1 MAEAVEAWIAEAAQF
16 VSLLVTVLEPKFVA
30 PETDCAGVSWLTFC
44 TDLGFIFHWLAVA
57 VVSSVLRRIIF

>member
-1 MAEAVEAWIAEAAQF
+1 MAEAVEAWIAEGAEF
-16 VSLLVTVLEPKFVA
+16 VSLLVTVLKPKFVA

-44 TDLGFIFHWLAVA
+44 IDLGFIFHWLAVA

>member
-1 MAEAVEAWIAEAAQF
+1 MAEAVEAWIAEGAQF

-30 PETDCAGVSWLTFC
+30 PETDCAGVSWLMFC
-44 TDLGFIFHWLAVA
+44 IDLGFIFHWLAVA

>member
-1 MAEAVEAWIAEAAQF
+1 MAEAVEAWIAEGAQF

-30 PETDCAGVSWLTFC
+30 PETDCAGVSWLTFFIKHR
-44 TDLGFIFHWLAVA
+44 FIFLVAVA

>member
-30 PETDCAGVSWLTFC
+30 PETDYAGVSWLTFC
-44 TDLGFIFHWLAVA
+44 QLILNTLTTCPASRF
-57 VVSSVLRRIIF
+57 S

>member
-44 TDLGFIFHWLAVA
+44 IDLGFIFHWLAAA
-57 VVSSVLRRIIF
+57 VVSSVPRRIIF